1 MKHSKSLMIESLG
14 LALSKV
20 TGQAVAYFPSQMG
33 QRFLLEIADNI
44 NLRKSSVRSNPAA
57 VVVSSS
63 SGESDLTPV
72 IMEKDLVRYRTT
84 GSGSRVAITSES
96 LTYES
101 NIGVFKPVVLAGFPS
116 FEDAQITL
124 TTLARDFGDTL
135 ATKLDVESSVKE
147 EIENAVAYSMHST
160 ASIFK
165 SQSALLATPWNSV
178 WYDFTATAFGKILKE
193 MLGSDLQASDI
204 RHLVT
209 CAFGLPALSE
219 DGKYRTNPETSPD
232 TFMKAVGLWWAD
244 APTIQESSNF
254 LNERRSSGSIV
265 SDISA
270 CDLGGMREAVQAAE
284 ASPLAFLYWLQQ
296 CSDSVDGRRY
306 VLTEEDFLNPRFK
319 PRKSPV
325 IGVFHRGKSLDIDQE
340 SKSQQGPYLVVHS
353 SSAGRDD
360 ELEIRIRIAEE
371 SSPTNADL
379 EDVNFNISGTGA
391 EWTSY
396 GIRVE
401 PDYVAFK
408 GAVRLNS
415 DLTTKLSA
423 DSMITIKWSYRLR
436 PTQSLLVGKIPDHA
450 SVELLLVP
458 EFPSAGVIYFNSN
471 SSSKREY
478 NSASLSDSEQNYE
491 IDTDI
496 KSISVLTFGQNHLI
510 NGTKP
515 AQISDTGWNK
525 YRVSMPE
532 RIDVSGPEG
541 TLSLIKSG
549 GGARH
554 QSPLIAAAF
563 NETLGNEA
571 PSAANGKSARGVFE
585 ACLAENIESAS
596 FLKTNFHFLVGEDVL
611 FDSPSSDLQEGFITT
626 NATFQAL
633 NSSIDLE
640 LSDDFLGS
648 TEVAEFQEALTA
660 MRFGEKLLPDAGQLV
675 DRPSRSSW
683 RVFWEDERD
692 SLNRYLDAF
701 TEMVDCAMR
710 NYGNLEVFWAT
721 YPFSFSVW
729 DLKEAKCSSVML
741 SPLHPIRLSWL
752 ASVESTLWHAENSEA
767 FLGVV
772 EGWNFPYFGPSPLSD
787 AQMLAI
793 PTDLGDSQLFLG
805 WSMLVS
811 LDSTRPSSPTAPTQI
826 AKLPGLGA
834 SLSGFNASTAN
845 SALQSFRALNPQL
858 SSVVID
864 LAAPEITPR
873 LGEVDEAVVE
883 VMRNWTKNPSEYPG
897 GVHVLDSVNRVGS
910 APMFEV
916 QKLTEDRPHSFL
928 SWRRYDSSRGVSKF
942 CNVRMLQDSGVHVL
956 LNPGDSHSGII
967 DVIPVR
973 RFTAIS
979 PPSSKRDQSSAFQP
993 TTPIGMGWEPFNSA
1007 LRACESS
1014 DKFPQITAHINR
1026 PILSDMKADW
1036 TVTGEGMLS
1045 PSTISR
1051 MIGKA
1056 SEGGQMLWEW
1066 QPPYFRKKDSSISRR
1081 PFITIARV
1089 PKTVQSQVTLLLK
1102 RIGLDEDESAKIAA
1116 RVLKTLGTKG
1126 VGLSS
1131 LLSQGGTQTYGALGF
1146 YIALELLENIKI
1158 DNHEVLFMPID
1169 AAQTF
1174 LEGLSGV
1181 VWKKTKRAD
1190 LLAIVISP
1198 DSLQLIPIE
1207 IKLYGLRS
1215 GEQDQKLP
1223 DLNSS
1228 QLNEAKTQSTQ
1239 SQQLI
1244 EEISRQSEWASKNPD
1259 SPSSIL
1265 WRNSLA
1271 NLVEVATKLST
1282 EPNSMSAAA
1291 AIKGILNCS
1300 LRVSTK
1306 HPMIAYFQANSK
1318 TAHGSKFETNSSFLE
1333 SLEPDENAILV
1344 SDIQTA
1350 ISSCSEYNS
1359 TLSRAWAI
1367 LFEKNCLSGGSEAD
1381 LDTPAPAQDQTMR
1394 QGRTGEEHT
1403 AADERDA
1410 PSKQTQGAQSRE
1422 QPIVP
1427 KGPTQEAYD
1436 GILDEGVRFRV
1447 GVKNDYRSQEVDF
1460 WPANTELTHLNMG
1473 ILGNLGTGKTQ
1484 FVKRLVSNIRRTS
1497 SATQKK
1503 PASFLIFD
1511 YKGGYSDRLF
1521 LDDVGGI
1528 AYEPHKIPLN
1538 IFQLQGEYTRVKAY
1552 QQGQKFISTIAKL
1565 YSGIGPKQ
1573 KQNLSTCIVDLFEAN
1588 SGDSPTLNEVFQ
1600 AYKYRFDSAD
1610 SVVAVLDKFLSLE
1623 IFDDSPENAV
1633 PVRDFLGDKV
1643 IVINLHSLGEDL
1655 ETKNALVTMILD
1667 FYFGLMLKSE
1677 VPKFHG
1683 ENPQLRELSSY
1694 LLIDEANNI
1703 MKHNFPVL
1711 EGLLLQGRE
1720 FGFGVILSSQY
1731 LSHFKNKSV
1740 DYVETL
1746 ETWMIHQVPS
1756 FSAPN
1761 LKQLALGREHN
1772 SLIEEIPN
1780 FSRHF
1785 GMWKSLGYQGVIR
1798 GDPFFEIASE

>member
-1 MKHSKSLMIESLG
+1 MIESLG

-44 NLRKSSVRSNPAA
+44 NLRKSSVKSNPAA

-84 GSGSRVAITSES
+84 GSGSRVAITSEF

-147 EIENAVAYSMHST
+147 EIESAVAYSMHST

-165 SQSALLATPWNSV
+165 SQSALLATPWNSA

-204 RHLVT
+204 RNLVT

-219 DGKYRTNPETSPD
+219 DGKYRTNPETSPG
-232 TFMKAVGLWWAD
+232 TFMKAVGRWWAD

-270 CDLGGMREAVQAAE
+270 CDLGGMREAVQAAD

-325 IGVFHRGKSLDIDQE
+325 IGVFHRGESLDIDQE
-340 SKSQQGPYLVVHS
+340 SKSQRGPYLVVHS

-371 SSPTNADL
+371 STPTNTDL

-408 GAVRLNS
+408 GAVRLNP

-423 DSMITIKWSYRLR
+423 DSMITIKWSYRLL

-458 EFPSAGVIYFNSN
+458 EFPSAGVIYFNSY

-515 AQISDTGWNK
+515 AQISETGWNK

-571 PSAANGKSARGVFE
+571 PSLANGKSARGVFE

-596 FLKTNFHFLVGEDVL
+596 FLKANFHFLVGEDVL
-611 FDSPSSDLQEGFITT
+611 FDSPSSALQEGFITT

-633 NSSIDLE
+633 NSSFELG

-660 MRFGEKLLPDAGQLV
+660 MRFGEKLRPDAGQLV
-675 DRPSRSSW
+675 DSPSRSSW

-692 SLNRYLDAF
+692 SLNRYLNAF

-729 DLKEAKCSSVML
+729 DLKDAKCSSVML

-752 ASVESTLWHAENSEA
+752 ASVESTLWHAENSET

-772 EGWNFPYFGPSPLSD
+772 EGWNFPYFGPSPRSD

-811 LDSTRPSSPTAPTQI
+811 LDSTRPSSPTAPNQI

-897 GVHVLDSVNRVGS
+897 GVHALDSVNRVGS

-916 QKLTEDRPHSFL
+916 QKLTEDRPRSFL

-1102 RIGLDEDESAKIAA
+1102 RIGLDEDESANIAA

-1198 DSLQLIPIE
+1198 NSLQLIPIE

-1215 GEQDQKLP
+1215 GEQAQKLP
-1223 DLNSS
+1223 DFNSS
-1228 QLNEAKTQSTQ
+1228 QLNEAKTQSRQ

-1271 NLVEVATKLST
+1271 NLVEVATKLTT

-1333 SLEPDENAILV
+1333 SLEPNENAILV

-1394 QGRTGEEHT
+1394 QGRTGEERT

-1410 PSKQTQGAQSRE
+1410 PSKQTQEAQSRE

-1427 KGPTQEAYD
+1427 EGPTQETHD
-1436 GILDEGVRFRV
+1436 GILDQGVRFRV
-1447 GVKNDYRSQEVDF
+1447 GVKNDDRSQEVDF

-1497 SATQKK
+1497 TATQKK

-1511 YKGGYSDRLF
+1511 YKGGYSDRPF

-1600 AYKYRFDSAD
+1600 AYKYRFDKTD

-1633 PVRDFLGDKV
+1633 PIRDFLGDRV

-1772 SLIEEIPN
+1772 SMIEEIPN